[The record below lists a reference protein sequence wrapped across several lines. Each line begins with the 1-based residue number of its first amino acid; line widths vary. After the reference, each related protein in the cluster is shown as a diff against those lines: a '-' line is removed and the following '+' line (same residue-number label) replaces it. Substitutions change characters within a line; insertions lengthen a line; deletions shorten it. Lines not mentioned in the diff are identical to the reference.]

1 MSSNLENKSS
11 LRKLE
16 FPHCTTEALK
26 RLFNTC
32 VSVNQKLPNL
42 AEFSRLPNPT
52 AFLVLGPKETEVVL
66 DIIDEFVFF
75 TKTNLSKSRRLTS
88 QLQELQLLQ
97 IIIEFYQE
105 TLAEVP
111 DELILN
117 ETTGTKKRSKNS
129 QNTENIVFFRTSATF
144 NKLFV
149 HGLKFQRGQKSPFD
163 D

>member
-117 ETTGTKKRSKNS
+117 ETTGTKRLPKSYSKC
-129 QNTENIVFFRTSATF
+129 
-144 NKLFV
+144 
-149 HGLKFQRGQKSPFD
+149 
-163 D
+163 

>member
-1 MSSNLENKSS
+1 M
-11 LRKLE
+11 
-16 FPHCTTEALK
+16 
-26 RLFNTC
+26 
-32 VSVNQKLPNL
+32 SVNQKLPNL

-117 ETTGTKKRSKNS
+117 ETTGTKNDTQKVTLNFRNA
-129 QNTENIVFFRTSATF
+129 ENIVFFRTSATF

-149 HGLKFQRGQKSPFD
+149 YGLKFQRRQKSPFD